1 MNEELRKDTKLV
13 DYLKSLIASPSQI
26 VYKKLIKTSKQLI
39 WLLNEKQLES
49 EKQKEGEKREEG
61 HIMISYNTGS
71 RELCL
76 KIKESLENAKL
87 KVWIDVDEIHGSS
100 LESMARAVENAQCV
114 LVCVTE
120 KYRQSVN
127 CQAEAQ
133 YAFRLQ
139 KKIVPLI
146 LQKGSIFK
154 ILNNFIDFYLSIY
167 EFNLYT

>member
-1 MNEELRKDTKLV
+1 M
-13 DYLKSLIASPSQI
+13 KSLIASPSQI

-49 EKQKEGEKREEG
+49 EKQKEEEKREGGG

-71 RELCL
+71 RDLCL
-76 KIKESLENAKL
+76 KIKESLENAKI

-100 LESMARAVENAQCV
+100 LESMARAVENAKCV

-139 KKIVPLI
+139 KKIIPLI
-146 LQKGSIFK
+146 LQKG
-154 ILNNFIDFYLSIY
+154 
-167 EFNLYT
+167 